1 MKRVILSLSFL
12 FAIGATVAFAGE
24 NPGTDPQVIKSFQ
37 REFNGAEDVKWSKDG
52 GFSKA
57 SFILANHRTVAW
69 FANDGELV
77 GSIRDLFYNQLPLVI
92 IKSLDKRFPQ
102 AVMIDI
108 REVVTP
114 EGTRYKFT
122 LEQKGR
128 KYKVSVYADGN
139 MEDVEKVKK

>member
-1 MKRVILSLSFL
+1 MKKVILSLSFL
-12 FAIGATVAFAGE
+12 LLAGATVTFAGE
-24 NPGTDPQVIKSFQ
+24 TPGTEPQVVKSFKK
-37 REFNGAEDVKWSKDG
+37 EFSGAEDVKWSEDAG
-52 GFSKA
+52 YSKA

-69 FANDGELV
+69 FAKDGELV
-77 GSIRDLFYNQLPLVI
+77 GSIRDLFYSQLPLVVI
-92 IKSLDKRFPQ
+92 QSLDRRFTE

-108 REVVTP
+108 REVVTT

-139 MEDVEKVKK
+139 IERVEKVKK

>member
-12 FAIGATVAFAGE
+12 LTIGATVAFAGE

-37 REFNGAEDVKWSKDG
+37 KEFNGAEDVKWSNDA
-52 GFSKA
+52 GFVKA
-57 SFILANHRTVAW
+57 TFILANHRTLAW
-69 FANDGELV
+69 FSQDGELV
-77 GSIRDLFYNQLPLVI
+77 GSIRDLFYNQLPLVV

-108 REVVTP
+108 REVVTA

-122 LEQKGR
+122 LEQKDR

-139 MEDVEKVKK
+139 VEQAERVKK

>member
-12 FAIGATVAFAGE
+12 LTIGATIAFAGE
-24 NPGTDPQVIKSFQ
+24 NPGTDPQVIKSFKK
-37 REFNGAEDVKWSKDG
+37 EFNGAEDVKWSDDG
-52 GFSKA
+52 GFAKA
-57 SFILANHRTVAW
+57 SFILANHRTLAW
-69 FANDGELV
+69 FSKEGELV
-77 GSIRDLFYNQLPLVI
+77 GSIRDLFYNQLPLVV
-92 IKSLDKRFPQ
+92 IKSLDKRFPE

-108 REVVTP
+108 REVVTS

-139 MEDVEKVKK
+139 VEQVEKVKK